1 MMKDL
6 MSGSYLFGGNA
17 AYIDELYEAY
27 LQGDETISPEWKRYF
42 DQIQVLPGPRDVP
55 HEPVRE
61 LIARIAR
68 ERGAGRPQIAPAELA
83 QLGRKQAAVFQLISS
98 YRFLGVRHANLDPL
112 KRLEKP
118 HVPELE
124 PAFHDLAD
132 DDLERVFDTGT
143 LVGPR
148 QAPLRDIIQAL
159 KETYCGTIGLEYMY
173 ITDTTQKRWL
183 QERFEGPRSRP
194 SYGPDYKR
202 HILERLTAAEILE
215 KYLHT
220 RYVGQK
226 RFSLEGGDTPDPD
239 ARPPD
244 AARGRAGCAGDS

>member
-98 YRFLGVRHANLDPL
+98 YRFLGVRHASLDPL

-124 PAFHDLAD
+124 PAFHDLGE
-132 DDLERVFDTGT
+132 DDLERVEVRRGVLDANGHAGKEQRRQHDPER
-143 LVGPR
+143 LHAIDLRPPRPRASGIRRESPRNWLR
-148 QAPLRDIIQAL
+148 QA
-159 KETYCGTIGLEYMY
+159 
-173 ITDTTQKRWL
+173 
-183 QERFEGPRSRP
+183 
-194 SYGPDYKR
+194 
-202 HILERLTAAEILE
+202 
-215 KYLHT
+215 
-220 RYVGQK
+220 
-226 RFSLEGGDTPDPD
+226 
-239 ARPPD
+239 
-244 AARGRAGCAGDS
+244 AGDAPLGG